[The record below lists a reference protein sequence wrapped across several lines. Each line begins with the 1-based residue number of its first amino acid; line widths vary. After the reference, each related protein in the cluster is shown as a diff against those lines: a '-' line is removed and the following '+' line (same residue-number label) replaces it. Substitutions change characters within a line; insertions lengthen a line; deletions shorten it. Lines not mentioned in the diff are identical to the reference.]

1 MGGEDCSLMCKLEDV
16 FVQRRKRLKVQLCS
30 YCKEDFAFAS
40 SVQESWGSE
49 TVLFLTGKTVNSF
62 EFMRLCLPVI
72 FLPAFEMLSGDE
84 NGIA

>member
-1 MGGEDCSLMCKLEDV
+1 MCKLEDV

-40 SVQESWGSE
+40 SVHKSWGSE
-49 TVLFLTGKTVNSF
+49 TVLFQTGKTVNSF

-72 FLPAFEMLSGDE
+72 FFTCF
-84 NGIA
+84 